1 MMQDHVTQ
9 DSSHGASAGDNAA
22 KLARMAS
29 QIATFF
35 QSYPDAEAVPAIA
48 DHINQFWSRRMRE
61 DFLGAFDAGSE
72 AIHPL
77 VRKAIEHIKQP
88 RSRD

>member
-1 MMQDHVTQ
+1 MTEVMSAETMSHDH
-9 DSSHGASAGDNAA
+9 AGEHLA
-22 KLARMAS
+22 KLAHMAN
-29 QIATFF
+29 QIGDFF
-35 QSYPDAEAVPAIA
+35 KAYPEAEAVAAIT